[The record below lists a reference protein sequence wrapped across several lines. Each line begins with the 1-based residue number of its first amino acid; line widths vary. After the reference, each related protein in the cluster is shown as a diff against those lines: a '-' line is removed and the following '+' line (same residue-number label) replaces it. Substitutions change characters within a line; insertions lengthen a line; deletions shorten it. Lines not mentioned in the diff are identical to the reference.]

1 MAAQLGGILAAVS
14 TPFAEDGEVDEGR
27 LRAHVDFLIDSGVHG
42 LVPCGSTG
50 EFAALSFDERKR
62 VTEIVIDQ
70 AADRVPVAPQTGATS
85 TADAVALSRHAADT
99 GAAAVLVV
107 QPFYEAPTR
116 EEIIEYFV
124 TVGEAAGIPVIV
136 YNLPGV
142 TGVNL
147 DRDFYNELLDR
158 TDAVK
163 YIKDT
168 SGSLEQ
174 ALDLIYNLGDRITT
188 FVGWDTLILPA
199 FVAGAAGTIWG
210 APNFIPRESVQIWE
224 HVQAGRIDEAFDIF
238 RRVWN
243 VLDFLGKEG
252 YAASTKAAAHELGID
267 LGKPRAPYSSLAAD
281 KQQKLRELIER
292 AGLTAA
298 PVK

>member
-1 MAAQLGGILAAVS
+1 MATKLGGILTAVS
-14 TPFAEDGEVDEGR
+14 TPFAEDGGVDEQR
-27 LRAHVDFLIDSGVHG
+27 LRDHVDFLIDSGVHG

-62 VTEIVIDQ
+62 VTEIVIGQ
-70 AADRVPVAPQTGATS
+70 ASGRVPVAPQTGATS
-85 TADAVALSRHAADT
+85 TADAVALSKHAADA
-99 GAAAVLVV
+99 GAAAVLLV

-116 EEIIEYFV
+116 AEIIEYFA

-210 APNFIPRESVQIWE
+210 APNFMPRESVQIWDL
-224 HVQAGRIDEAFDIF
+224 VQEGKVDDAFAIF

-252 YAASTKAAAHELGID
+252 YAASTKAAANELGID
-267 LGKPRAPYSSLAAD
+267 LGNPRAPYSPLPAE
-281 KQQKLRELIER
+281 KQEQLRGLLEQ
-292 AGLTAA
+292 AGLNAA
-298 PVK
+298 LVK